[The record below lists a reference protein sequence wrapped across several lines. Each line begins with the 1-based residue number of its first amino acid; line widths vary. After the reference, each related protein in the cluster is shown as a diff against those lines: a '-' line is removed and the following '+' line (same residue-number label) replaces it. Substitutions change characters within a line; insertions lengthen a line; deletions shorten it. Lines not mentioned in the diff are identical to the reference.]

1 MVSEINSV
9 DDDQGS
15 VHAESRRSFIMDRFL
30 PATKAMVASES
41 SAQRTQAAKERRVS
55 MGRAGSRFAGPLLR
69 QSRPYVLAN
78 PSSALRKTDDD
89 EDDDRL
95 PFKMACG
102 SFFAWHLKNA
112 FCARKKTTDRRSLYE
127 DEEDED
133 SSSGTDIID
142 EVILLCCS
150 LSLILSPKPKSQIY
164 L

>member
-1 MVSEINSV
+1 
-9 DDDQGS
+9 
-15 VHAESRRSFIMDRFL
+15 
-30 PATKAMVASES
+30 
-41 SAQRTQAAKERRVS
+41 
-55 MGRAGSRFAGPLLR
+55 MGRAGSRSAGPLPR

-112 FCARKKTTDRRSLYE
+112 CGHVVYPPVCARKKTIDRRSLYE
-127 DEEDED
+127 DEEDKD

-164 L
+164 LTEKEDQNTISMGFFPAMCLDGGFFPAICTKSN

>member
-1 MVSEINSV
+1 
-9 DDDQGS
+9 
-15 VHAESRRSFIMDRFL
+15 
-30 PATKAMVASES
+30 
-41 SAQRTQAAKERRVS
+41 
-55 MGRAGSRFAGPLLR
+55 MGRAGSRSAGPLPR

-102 SFFAWHLKNA
+102 SFFTWHLKNA

-164 L
+164 LTEKKRSKHNFNRVFSCNVLGCFSCHLHKIELMRKLQITSQ